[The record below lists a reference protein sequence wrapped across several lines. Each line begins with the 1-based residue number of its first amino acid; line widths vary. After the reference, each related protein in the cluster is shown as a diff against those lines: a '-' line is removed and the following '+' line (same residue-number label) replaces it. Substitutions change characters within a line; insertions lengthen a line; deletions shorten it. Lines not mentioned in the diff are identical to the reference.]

1 MYDTF
6 FYISIMAWFD
16 KCEKAPWQPPSI
28 VFAIVWPI
36 LYTLYA
42 IILFLQRKN
51 VPARNIL
58 LIGLVMN
65 LSWVPLYTMNVIA
78 ALILLLAMIAVGVKT
93 IMALN
98 TSLTKLL
105 FSPYFLWL
113 CFAFTLN
120 AYTAVTCV

>member
-1 MYDTF
+1 
-6 FYISIMAWFD
+6 MAWFD
-16 KCEKAPWQPPSI
+16 KCKKAPWQPPNV

-42 IILFLQRKN
+42 IIFFLQRKN
-51 VPARNIL
+51 VAARNIL

-65 LSWVPLYTMNVIA
+65 LSWVPLYTMNVRA
-78 ALILLLAMIAVGVKT
+78 ALALLMAMIAVGVKT
-93 IMALN
+93 LMTLN
-98 TSLTKLL
+98 TSFTKLL